1 MGNKNKLKIS
11 IVTPNYNYGKYISQT
26 IESVLEQNYPNFEH
40 IIIDDGSTDNSLEI
54 IKKYVEKYPDQ
65 IKLIQQGNSGQTP
78 AINRGLKEVTGE
90 IVGWINSDD
99 LFMPDAFNLIAKKF
113 REDDKIDIVFGN
125 VDVVDLNNRFIYKI
139 RHLKYDYYF
148 ATFYGYSKVLT
159 SNAVF
164 WRKKIQ
170 DEVGIMNDSLK
181 VNMDGEYFSRLL
193 NGRIIVHINKSLAC
207 FRQQLVSI
215 AGKNDHSWRQK
226 VDDEIDYEI
235 KKSIEYFRKEKKMGS
250 IKINALKIYSKTKRI
265 FLKTIFFHYQ
275 LRFIEKLFYRL
286 KK

>member
-1 MGNKNKLKIS
+1 
-11 IVTPNYNYGKYISQT
+11 
-26 IESVLEQNYPNFEH
+26 
-40 IIIDDGSTDNSLEI
+40 
-54 IKKYVEKYPDQ
+54 
-65 IKLIQQGNSGQTP
+65 
-78 AINRGLKEVTGE
+78 
-90 IVGWINSDD
+90 
-99 LFMPDAFNLIAKKF
+99 
-113 REDDKIDIVFGN
+113 
-125 VDVVDLNNRFIYKI
+125 
-139 RHLKYDYYF
+139 
-148 ATFYGYSKVLT
+148 
-159 SNAVF
+159 
-164 WRKKIQ
+164 
-170 DEVGIMNDSLK
+170 
-181 VNMDGEYFSRLL
+181 
-193 NGRIIVHINKSLAC
+193 VHINKSLAC